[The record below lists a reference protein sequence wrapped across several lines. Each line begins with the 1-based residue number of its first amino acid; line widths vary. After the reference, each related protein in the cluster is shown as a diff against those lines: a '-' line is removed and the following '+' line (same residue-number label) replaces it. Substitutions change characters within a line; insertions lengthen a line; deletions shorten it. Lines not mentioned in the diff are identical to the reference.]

1 MRKGPVIPALFHF
14 CRQPRAEACRVAF
27 SHLTCP
33 DRRVRDPAEIDRPK
47 EMSKMAKTTSVALAL
62 ILALVAAPLMAQ
74 TTEEP
79 PKEDETVAADG
90 ATDDALAMG
99 QEVGAADGIGSAY
112 TLANFEAWEQKCIR
126 TESGI
131 DPCQLYLLLKDKEGN
146 SVAEFSMFNLPKGS
160 EGPAVAGASFIA
172 PLETLLTAG
181 MTLQVDTN
189 KSKIYPF
196 TVCTGQGCVARIG
209 FTAEEVE
216 LLKKGANATI
226 TIVPFVA
233 PDEKVDLVMS
243 LKGFT
248 AGLDAVIAANDKAD
262 AAAAAAGATDGAEA
276 PAAP

>member
-1 MRKGPVIPALFHF
+1 
-14 CRQPRAEACRVAF
+14 
-27 SHLTCP
+27 
-33 DRRVRDPAEIDRPK
+33 
-47 EMSKMAKTTSVALAL
+47 MAKTTSAALAL
-62 ILALVAAPLMAQ
+62 ILALAAAPLMAQ
-74 TTEEP
+74 TTEEA
-79 PKEDETVAADG
+79 PKDGEAAAADE
-90 ATDDALAMG
+90 AANNDLAMG
-99 QEVGAADGIGSAY
+99 QEVGAADGVGSAY
-112 TLANFEAWEQKCIR
+112 TAANFEAWEQKCIR
-126 TESGI
+126 TETGI

-146 SVAEFSMFNLPKGS
+146 AVAEFSMFNLPKGT

-209 FTAEEVE
+209 FTAEEVA
-216 LLKKGANATI
+216 LLKKGANAVI

-233 PDEKVDLVMS
+233 PENKVELVMS

-262 AAAAAAGATDGAEA
+262 AAAIEAGATGATEATEA